1 MATTFFLLQDVDRSL
16 EARVG
21 LHLTRLSDDHT
32 TLDFVLVDTTEEE
45 TDIVT
50 SLTFIEDLAEHFNTR
65 DDGLETFCTETDD
78 LNFITRVDNTRFD
91 TTRSYRTTTGDREY
105 VFDRH
110 KEGLI
115 DVTRRQ
121 GDPSINSVHKLHDL
135 VFPDRLTIET
145 TEGRTTDNRSVVA
158 VEFVARE
165 KLAHI
170 HFYEFEHFFVVN
182 HVTLVHE
189 DDETRNVYL
198 TSQKYVLTRL
208 GHRTIR
214 SSNYDDSTV
223 HLSSTR
229 DHVLHIVSVTWAV
242 NVSVVTVSR
251 LVLNV

>member
-1 MATTFFLLQDVDRSL
+1 M
-16 EARVG
+16 
-21 LHLTRLSDDHT
+21 
-32 TLDFVLVDTTEEE
+32 
-45 TDIVT
+45 
-50 SLTFIEDLAEHFNTR
+50 
-65 DDGLETFCTETDD
+65 
-78 LNFITRVDNTRFD
+78 DNTRFD
-91 TTRSYRTTTGDREY
+91 TTGSNGTTTRDREH

-110 KEGLI
+110 EEGLI
-115 DVTRRQ
+115 DVTWRQ
-121 GDPSINSVHKLHDL
+121 WDPGVNSIHQFHDL
-135 VFPDRLTIET
+135 IFPLSFPVEG
-145 TEGRTTDNRSVVA
+145 TESRTTDNRSVVA
-158 VEFVARE
+158 VEFVAGE
-165 KLAHI
+165 ELAHI

-198 TSQKYVLTRL
+198 TSQKDVLTRL